1 MRKGAVCSEGAWT
14 GEEGQTRQKTAHTTA
29 LPSPAAS
36 GRGTRWGECDRQRP
50 QLRCPV
56 RFRVRKHALSAMAR
70 GALLVA
76 ALCLRAASVVDRA
89 EALAVLDG
97 QGHASPPRKLK
108 SFNEEDGKG
117 GGKPPNRLQRSRS
130 ESALAML
137 ERKNSQDSIQDPKQ
151 RFCKVPST
159 VNFIV
164 DMIGS

>member
-1 MRKGAVCSEGAWT
+1 M
-14 GEEGQTRQKTAHTTA
+14 
-29 LPSPAAS
+29 
-36 GRGTRWGECDRQRP
+36 
-50 QLRCPV
+50 
-56 RFRVRKHALSAMAR
+56 
-70 GALLVA
+70 A

-151 RFCKVPST
+151 RFCKVPFT

-164 DMIGS
+164 DMIGN

>member
-1 MRKGAVCSEGAWT
+1 MRKGAECSEGAWT
-14 GEEGQTRQKTAHTTA
+14 GEVGQTRQKAAPTTA
-29 LPSPAAS
+29 LPSLAAS
-36 GRGTRWGECDRQRP
+36 GRGTSSWGECDTQRP

-56 RFRVRKHALSAMAR
+56 RLRVRKHALSAMAR

-97 QGHASPPRKLK
+97 KGHASPPRKLK

-151 RFCKVPST
+151 RL
-159 VNFIV
+159 
-164 DMIGS
+164 